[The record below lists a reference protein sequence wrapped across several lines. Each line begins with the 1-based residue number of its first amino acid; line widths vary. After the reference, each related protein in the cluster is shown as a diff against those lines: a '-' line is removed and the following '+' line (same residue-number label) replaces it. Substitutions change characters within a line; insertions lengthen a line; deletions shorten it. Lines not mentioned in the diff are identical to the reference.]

1 MFFTRIGKAI
11 AYTGSCLSILR
22 LALAFYVASIPDLEA
37 SKVAAQR
44 YLGTANS
51 GEAIDRTLYYLL
63 IAIALGILCEISS
76 KMGRDTGA

>member
-44 YLGTANS
+44 YLGS
-51 GEAIDRTLYYLL
+51 GPI
-63 IAIALGILCEISS
+63 
-76 KMGRDTGA
+76 KFTGFPF